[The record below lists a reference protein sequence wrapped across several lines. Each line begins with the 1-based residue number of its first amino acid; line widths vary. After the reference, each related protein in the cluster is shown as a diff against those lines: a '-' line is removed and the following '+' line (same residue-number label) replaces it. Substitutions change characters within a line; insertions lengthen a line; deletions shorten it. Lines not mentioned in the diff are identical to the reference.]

1 MISESRARLFEGAVD
16 ALPFSVLA
24 VDGRAS
30 IVYGNEAWRKS
41 ATALQVRLPN
51 TGIGHPYLTVLDSVL
66 SVEQSDRDQVE
77 RGLADV
83 LAQRVLAFEHEMPV
97 WLRGVR
103 RWFRVV
109 VTASAG
115 QSGALIQHLE
125 TTETHRQLEARVD
138 ALAHFKAVFETAI
151 DGIVIFNDDLRFV
164 SGNPA
169 VERMLGRPQE
179 QLYGRR
185 LTNVLNTEQAEEVRS
200 QHLELLREGSQRGI
214 LSVARPDGTVIDIEY
229 VARANFVPGRH
240 VAQLRDITAARQME
254 GQLRQAQK
262 LQAIGQ
268 LAGGI
273 AHDFNNLLTV
283 VVGHADYL
291 LDDVSRLND
300 DARESM
306 QEILRA
312 SHRGADMVRKLTAFS
327 RQERLRLEPV
337 QLEHL
342 VLEVCSLLRRL
353 VPETVAVL
361 YSAAPDVPAALVDTA
376 AVQQILFN
384 LATNARDAMPS
395 NGGTLRFEVQATP
408 EHVRLIVSDTG
419 RGMSEGTRA
428 RIFEPFFTTKAVGEG
443 TGLGMSMVYG
453 LMEQMHGQI
462 FVNSRLGEGTQVT
475 MHFPLAERTRIDVP
489 VHESRDAGSVS
500 DATGAVR
507 EEILLVEDDDAIRAL
522 ASLILQRGG
531 YRVTQASDGA
541 VAAQYLR
548 DRQAPGA
555 AAFALVVSDVVMPNG
570 GGARVLDALQKNT
583 QASRLLWVTGYA
595 GDGSDDWLTR
605 APSNAPVLQK
615 PWTATQLLAAV
626 RSAIDADRV
635 VTSASS

>member
-1 MISESRARLFEGAVD
+1 MVPEYRGSLFEGAVD

-24 VDGRAS
+24 VDGDATV
-30 IVYGNEAWRKS
+30 VYGNMSWRRS
-41 ATALQVRLPN
+41 ATAMQVPLPN
-51 TGIGHPYLTVLDSVL
+51 TGIGHPYVRVLESVL
-66 SVEQSDRDQVE
+66 RVEKSDHEQVA

-83 LAQRVLAFEHEMPV
+83 LAQRVLAFEHESPV
-97 WLRGVR
+97 ILRGVR

-109 VTASAG
+109 ITAAAG

-125 TTETHRQLEARVD
+125 TSETHRQLEARVD

-151 DGIVIFNDDLRFV
+151 DGIVIFNDDLRFM

-179 QLYGRR
+179 ELYFRR
-185 LTNVLNTEQAEEVRS
+185 LTNVLNAEQADNVRA
-200 QHLELLREGSQRGI
+200 QHQELLRKGLQRG
-214 LSVARPDGTVIDIEY
+214 VFNVTRPDGTTIDIEY

-291 LDDVSRLND
+291 LDDVSRLSD

-306 QEILRA
+306 REILRA
-312 SHRGADMVRKLTAFS
+312 SHRGADMVRKLTAFG
-327 RQERLRLEPV
+327 RQERLRPEPV
-337 QLEHL
+337 QLDSL
-342 VLEVCSLLRRL
+342 VLEVTSLLRRL
-353 VPETVAVL
+353 VPETVTVL
-361 YSAAPDVPAALVDTA
+361 SSAAPNVPPALVDAA

-384 LATNARDAMPS
+384 LATNARDAMHPH
-395 NGGTLRFEVQATP
+395 GGTLRFAVQSSTD
-408 EHVRLIVSDTG
+408 HVTLTVSDTG
-419 RGMSEGTRA
+419 RGMSEETRA

-462 FVNSRLGEGTQVT
+462 LVASRLGEGTQVT
-475 MHFPLAERTRIDVP
+475 MHFPLAMQTPMHGTAQETSDTIG
-489 VHESRDAGSVS
+489 AG
-500 DATGAVR
+500 D
-507 EEILLVEDDDAIRAL
+507 EEVLLVEDDDAIREL
-522 ASLILQRGG
+522 ATLILQRSG
-531 YRVTQASDGA
+531 YQVTQASDGEA
-541 VAAQYLR
+541 AAQYLR
-548 DRQAPGA
+548 DRKATGAPP
-555 AAFALVVSDVVMPNG
+555 FALVVSDVVMPNG
-570 GGARVLDALQKNT
+570 GGARVLHALQDN
-583 QASRLLWVTGYA
+583 ALPSRLLWVTGYA
-595 GDGSDDWLTR
+595 GDESGDGQMK

-615 PWTATQLLAAV
+615 PWTATQLLTAV
-626 RSAIDADRV
+626 RTVIDSDRL
-635 VTSASS
+635 SASVSV

>member
-1 MISESRARLFEGAVD
+1 MISESRASLFEGAVN

-24 VDGRAS
+24 VDGAAT
-30 IVYGNEAWRKS
+30 IVYGNDAWRRS
-41 ATALQVRLPN
+41 ATALQVRLPD
-51 TGIGHPYLTVLDSVL
+51 TGIGHAYIPVLDSVL
-66 SVEQSDRDQVE
+66 SVKPSDREQVE

-83 LAQRVLAFEHEMPV
+83 LAQRVLAFEHETPV

-109 VTASAG
+109 ITGAAG

-151 DGIVIFNDDLRFV
+151 DGIVIFTDDLRFV
-164 SGNPA
+164 NGNPA
-169 VERMLGRPQE
+169 VERMLGRPQDE
-179 QLYGRR
+179 LYDRR
-185 LTNVLNTEQAEEVRS
+185 LTNVLNAEQAENVRA
-200 QHLELLREGSQRGI
+200 QHAELLRTGSQRGI
-214 LSVARPDGTVIDIEY
+214 FSVTRPDGSVIDLEY

-291 LDDVSRLND
+291 LDDVSRLSD

-337 QLEHL
+337 QLESL
-342 VLEVCSLLRRL
+342 VLEVTSLLRRL

-361 YSAAPDVPAALVDTA
+361 YSAAPDVPAALVDAA

-395 NGGTLRFEVQATP
+395 HGGALRFEVQSHP
-408 EHVRLIVSDTG
+408 DHVTLTVSDTG
-419 RGMSEGTRA
+419 LGMSEETRA

-462 FVNSRLGEGTQVT
+462 LVASRPGEGTQVT
-475 MHFPLAERTRIDVP
+475 MHFPLVRQTREDGTA
-489 VHESRDAGSVS
+489 RDAN
-500 DATGAVR
+500 DAGTPRKTADTTGEDV
-507 EEILLVEDDDAIRAL
+507 LLVEDDDAIRAL
-522 ASLILQRGG
+522 ATRILQRGG
-531 YRVTQASDGA
+531 YQVTEAGDGD
-541 VAAQYLR
+541 VAARCLH
-548 DRQAPGA
+548 DRKISGA
-555 AAFALVVSDVVMPNG
+555 TPFALVVSDVVMPNG
-570 GGARVLDALQKNT
+570 GGARVFDALNENALPT
-583 QASRLLWVTGYA
+583 RLLWVTGYA
-595 GDGSDDWLTR
+595 GDETGDWRMR
-605 APSNAPVLQK
+605 APSDAPVLQK
-615 PWTATQLLAAV
+615 PWTATQLLTAV

-635 VTSASS
+635 ATSASS